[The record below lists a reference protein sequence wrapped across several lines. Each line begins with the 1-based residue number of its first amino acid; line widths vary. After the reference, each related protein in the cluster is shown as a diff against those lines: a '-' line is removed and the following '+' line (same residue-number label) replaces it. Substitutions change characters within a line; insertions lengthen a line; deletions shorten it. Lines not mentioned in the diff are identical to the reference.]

1 MEKSQKRKLTR
12 ELVQQMRKDYGEGV
26 TQGAL
31 ARYYGVSVVQVGRIV
46 RGECW
51 MEGAGDRM
59 PTQAEMDASLARL
72 LKIQEDVQKY
82 GPSPAPW
89 ERKRAPEYELPV
101 SEEVE
106 AKVRSILGKEN

>member
-1 MEKSQKRKLTR
+1 MEKNQTRKLSG
-12 ELVQQMRKDYGEGV
+12 ELVMQMRQMYGEGA
-26 TQGAL
+26 TQGHL
-31 ARYYGVSVVQVGRIV
+31 ARYFGVSIGHVGRIV
-46 RGECW
+46 RGEVRQ
-51 MEGAGDRM
+51 EGTGARM

-89 ERKRAPEYELPV
+89 ERKRVPEYELPV

-106 AKVRSILGKEN
+106 AKVRSILGKES